1 MNIEISDKL
10 AEAFAF
16 GLGIGAGLC
25 LTYFVIMGTFIGIVF
40 ALERCKKCLTTAPAQ
55 TERTSSASSGLEK
68 ST

>member
-16 GLGIGAGLC
+16 GLGIGAGLV

-40 ALERCKKCLTTAPAQ
+40 ALDKWKMRRVPRRQGSK
-55 TERTSSASSGLEK
+55 
-68 ST
+68 